1 MSKRVLITGAGRGI
15 GAAIAQEMAAAGHH
29 VILSSRTAAEI
40 EALAAQLQGE
50 AIVADMSNPEDI
62 QRLTEKAGP
71 VDILVNNAG
80 TAISNPLHKITLE
93 QWNHL
98 LQLNLTGL
106 MLCTQACMPH
116 MLKSGWGRVINVAS
130 VAGLSAQKYLTAYA
144 ATKHAVIG
152 LTRALADEV
161 ATKGVTVN
169 AVCPGFVDTPMVQK
183 SVENII
189 ATTGRSREEAMASM
203 TGTNPQGRLIES
215 DEVAYAVAFLAHER
229 ARGVNGTCL
238 VIDGGGL
245 RR

>member
-1 MSKRVLITGAGRGI
+1 LSKRVLITGAGRGI
-15 GAAIAQEMAAAGHH
+15 GAAVAEEMAAAGHH
-29 VILSSRTAAEI
+29 VIVSSRTASEI
-40 EALAAQLQGE
+40 EPLAARLRGE
-50 AIVADMSNPEDI
+50 AIVADMSRPEDI
-62 QRLTEKAGP
+62 ARLTEKAGP

-80 TAISNPLHKITLE
+80 TAISNPLHKISLE

-161 ATKGVTVN
+161 ASKGVTVN
-169 AVCPGFVDTPMVQK
+169 AVCPGFVDTPMVQQ

-189 ATTGRSREEAMASM
+189 KTTGRSRQEAMASM

-229 ARGVNGTCL
+229 ARGINGTCL